1 MYRFFDV
8 PLWAVFALFLPQFE
22 TQRTTFVPLYAKRG
36 LHLFQAATLVFQ
48 TISEFLTYRSTAWA
62 APRRPCRGGLRRAP
76 SRARC
81 RGSRRG
87 YVYMFSLR
95 LPIYTDF
102 LLPASRHNPRH
113 NFNLPRSPSTKRHN
127 RDIIAAWQWGGKSG
141 QSTWKKYLS
150 IKQWDVGIS
159 LLCSY
164 QWKECL

>member
-1 MYRFFDV
+1 MLSRHKYDIIWRSEREKRAAPLSSCNPHFSIGLYRPRASKPDFSSNSGGNHRR
-8 PLWAVFALFLPQFE
+8 LCL
-22 TQRTTFVPLYAKRG
+22 
-36 LHLFQAATLVFQ
+36 
-48 TISEFLTYRSTAWA
+48 LTCRSTAWA
-62 APRRPCRGGLRRAP
+62 VPRTPCRGGLRRAP
-76 SRARC
+76 SHARC

-87 YVYMFSLR
+87 CVYMFSLR

-113 NFNLPRSPSTKRHN
+113 NFNSPRSPSTKRHN

-141 QSTWKKYLS
+141 QSTWKKCLS

-164 QWKECL
+164 